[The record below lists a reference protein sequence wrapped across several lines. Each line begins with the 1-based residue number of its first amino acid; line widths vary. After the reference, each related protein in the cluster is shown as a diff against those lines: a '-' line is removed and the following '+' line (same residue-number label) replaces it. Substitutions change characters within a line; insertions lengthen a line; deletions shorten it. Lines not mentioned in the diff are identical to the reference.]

1 MCKEVMEINFKKG
14 RDVLC
19 EKSSKTLANESSHKN
34 LDVRVENMVTCP
46 EPMLDS
52 CCPTDSMYAHRAL

>member
-19 EKSSKTLANESSHKN
+19 EKSSKTLASESSHKN
-34 LDVRVENMVTCP
+34 LDVRVENMVMCP
-46 EPMLDS
+46 IPMLDS
-52 CCPTDSMYAHRAL
+52 CYPTDSMYAHRAL